1 MEEEKVTLS
10 SVRERLQSFIDSRG
24 ITDREFCRRIGVSP
38 AYVTSMRK
46 SVSPAVMERISS
58 VYPMLNPEW
67 LLAGN
72 GEMLL
77 NVQKEE
83 LRKPGE
89 LLPSEKLDVILE
101 EIRNEKARLQEANYN
116 LIEIVKKQQET
127 ITELSLELKK
137 ANARTVEDATCA
149 AVG

>member
-1 MEEEKVTLS
+1 
-10 SVRERLQSFIDSRG
+10 
-24 ITDREFCRRIGVSP
+24 
-38 AYVTSMRK
+38 
-46 SVSPAVMERISS
+46 
-58 VYPMLNPEW
+58 MLNPEW
-67 LLAGN
+67 LLAGS

>member
-67 LLAGN
+67 LLAGS